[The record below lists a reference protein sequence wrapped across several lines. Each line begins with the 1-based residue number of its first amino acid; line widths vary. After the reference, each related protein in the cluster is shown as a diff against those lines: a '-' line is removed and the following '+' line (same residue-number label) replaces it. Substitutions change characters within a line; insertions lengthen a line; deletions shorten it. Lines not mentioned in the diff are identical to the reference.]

1 MSYKKIG
8 IVCTSASWGGLEM
21 NTLKLALWL
30 QEYGWEV
37 RLLLTEAGASFK
49 KAPAYCDDVASIQD
63 VAGADVRKV
72 NRGIINKWLHEKNV
86 SVLFTPYNKDIAALS
101 NYKRWNNKVMKL
113 VYQQHM
119 KVGVK
124 KKDLIHTLRYSM
136 LDAWI
141 SPLAYLKEETLRYT
155 RVKEERIHIIP
166 FGLEIDTMA
175 RNSMDKAAAR
185 AMLQLPHDVPMIGV
199 LGRIDP
205 KKEQKFLIEAID
217 SLKKQHGVM
226 YHLVIMG
233 AVTANEGDAYL
244 QSLHQLVADRGLQD
258 KVHFKDYATD
268 VVPFFKAIDVFALP
282 SEGETFGMVTIEAMA
297 NECPVIGTD
306 KDGTREILRM
316 GKLGYLY
323 NYNDLDSFCTQ
334 MILLKNNNHLKE
346 MVQDARNEVLQQY
359 TKQHMCEQMNV
370 LLQQLI

>member
-1 MSYKKIG
+1 
-8 IVCTSASWGGLEM
+8 M